1 MSGAE
6 ELEIVTEE
14 RTYRLKCD
22 DSADLASWLTK
33 LLAAS
38 KL

>member
-22 DSADLASWLTK
+22 DSAELTSWLTK